1 MNQQL
6 ASLMAAMAA
15 YDHGDAPR
23 IQHFVKVHNFAAT
36 IGLLEGLD
44 SPTLFTLE
52 AAAILHDIGIYKSE
66 ALYGN
71 SSGKHQEE
79 LGPAEARKLMNE
91 VGGFTEEQIARV
103 EFLIAHHHTYTG
115 VDAPDWQILLEADYL
130 VNAFEDNLSSDAI
143 RAFEQKVFCSPT
155 GKHLL
160 EEMFLHER

>member
-6 ASLMAAMAA
+6 ASLMAAMTA

-36 IGLLEGLD
+36 IGLLEGLEA
-44 SPTLFTLE
+44 PTLFTLE
-52 AAAILHDIGIYKSE
+52 AASILHDIGIHKSE
-66 ALYGN
+66 AVYGN
-71 SSGKHQEE
+71 SGGKHQEE
-79 LGPAEARKLMNE
+79 LGPAEARKLMNK

-130 VNAFEDNLSSDAI
+130 VNAFEDGLSTDAI
-143 RAFEQKVFCSPT
+143 RAFERKVFRTPT